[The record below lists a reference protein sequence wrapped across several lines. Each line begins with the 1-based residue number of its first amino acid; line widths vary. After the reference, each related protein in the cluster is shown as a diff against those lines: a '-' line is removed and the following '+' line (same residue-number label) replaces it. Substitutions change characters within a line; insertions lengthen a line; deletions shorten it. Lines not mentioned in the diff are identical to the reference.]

1 MGVIWGEVKI
11 LFKIL
16 CVVYISF
23 RQRKRGKVYFTV
35 SMIYNIEKHLI
46 RNYFTL
52 QATAAVWYQK
62 YERKH
67 GFLIIP
73 LFVKHFKKIQNLYK
87 KMYVVLVCRGAL
99 EL

>member
-35 SMIYNIEKHLI
+35 SMIY
-46 RNYFTL
+46 
-52 QATAAVWYQK
+52 K
-62 YERKH
+62 YWET
-67 GFLIIP
+67 FNQE
-73 LFVKHFKKIQNLYK
+73 LFYSPGHSLYDIK
-87 KMYVVLVCRGAL
+87 NTNVNMVF
-99 EL
+99 